1 MIYIFNFKIEEEKKK
16 KKKKQA
22 MGRIRTSKLSP
33 VYTTVTVTV
42 YCGIILSMQYTGTL
56 NEDTG
61 ISLYDSGPV
70 FYIRI
75 SCLANRTNSKIDCAL
90 SSLPAFTFFWDNFA
104 RTSPITNMFFFF
116 FFNMADCG

>member
-1 MIYIFNFKIEEEKKK
+1 
-16 KKKKQA
+16 

-90 SSLPAFTFFWDNFA
+90 SSLPAFTFSGIILPEPV
-104 RTSPITNMFFFF
+104 RLQTCFFFQHGRLRLRF
-116 FFNMADCG
+116 QFGDKYKGEMSDL